1 MLPRLCETRNKDV
14 RHVSYAMLSMGGATS
29 FKIIP

>member
-14 RHVSYAMLSMGGATS
+14 RHVSYAMLGMGGGH
-29 FKIIP
+29 IL

>member
-14 RHVSYAMLSMGGATS
+14 RHVSYAMLSMGGDHVL
-29 FKIIP
+29 

>member
-14 RHVSYAMLSMGGATS
+14 RHVSYAMLSMGDGHVL
-29 FKIIP
+29 